1 MRALVPLELKNNH
14 RNNLTKKKTKRMKI
28 VKGKENV
35 NAREKERGSSGKR
48 SEREN
53 EKESAATREAE
64 AEATIE
70 KEAGAEII
78 TVEEKVIEDLLPLAP
93 LRKDTEITQER
104 MTIQSK

>member
-35 NAREKERGSSGKR
+35 NAREKEKGSEKK

-53 EKESAATREAE
+53 EKESAVTREAE
-64 AEATIE
+64 AEATRE

-78 TVEEKVIEDLLPLAP
+78 MAEEKVTEDLLHLAP